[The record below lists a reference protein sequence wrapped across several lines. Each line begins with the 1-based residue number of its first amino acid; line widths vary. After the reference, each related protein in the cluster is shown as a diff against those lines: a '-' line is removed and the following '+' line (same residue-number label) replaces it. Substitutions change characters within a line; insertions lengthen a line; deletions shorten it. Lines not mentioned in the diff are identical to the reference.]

1 MFSQFLKG
9 LSNCFKV
16 PELRQ
21 KILFTLGILV
31 IYRLGCYIPT
41 PGINGEALSQFFQ
54 KMNSANGGNNLLTIM
69 SMFSG
74 GGFGRGGSR
83 GGSMTVFALGVM
95 PYISSSIIMQLLT
108 AVIPSLEKLSKEGQ
122 AGYKKINQYTRY
134 GTVGLAMVQGFF
146 IALWLESPTSFGGV
160 QIVAH
165 PGWGFRF
172 TTMMSLTAGTVFLMW
187 LGERIQE
194 KGVGNGTSLIITT
207 GILSQAPMAYYYL
220 QLLLNP
226 TSGASQLQPI
236 ALVLMCFFLVA
247 VIISVTLISQGQR
260 RIPVQYAR
268 RGGTT
273 SQAVGQGT
281 FIPLKVD
288 TAGIIAI
295 IFAQSI
301 ILFPVTISS
310 FWPQS
315 NLQHFASFISRGHW
329 PYYTIYAALI
339 IFFCYFYTAIVFNPT
354 DVAENLKKHGGFV
367 PGIRP
372 GKETADYLD
381 YVLTRI
387 TVVGSLFICII
398 AVMPDSIMASFQVPY
413 LVASFFGGTGVLI
426 TVGVMLDTMKQI
438 ESHLQMHHYEG
449 FMKYGQLRSRNLSS
463 SAMSFSS
470 GAVSGGGAQ

>member
-1 MFSQFLKG
+1 MLSHFIKG
-9 LSNCFKV
+9 FTNCFKV

-21 KILFTLGILV
+21 KILFTLGILAV
-31 IYRLGCYIPT
+31 YRLGCFIPT
-41 PGINGEALSQFFQ
+41 PGINGVALNEFFQ
-54 KMNSANGGNNLLTIM
+54 KMSNANGGGNVVGIM
-69 SMFSG
+69 DMFSG
-74 GGFGRGGSR
+74 GALGK
-83 GGSMTVFALGVM
+83 MTVLSLGVM

-108 AVIPSLEKLSKEGQ
+108 AVIPSLEKISKEGQ

-134 GTVGLAMVQGFF
+134 GTVGLAMIQSFF
-146 IALWLESPTSFGGV
+146 IALWLESPATFGGL
-160 QIVAH
+160 QIVSN

-172 TTMMSLTAGTVFLMW
+172 STVLTLTAGTVFLMW

-194 KGVGNGTSLIITT
+194 RGVGNGTSLIITA
-207 GILSQAPMAYYYL
+207 GILSRAPTAYHYL
-220 QLLLNP
+220 TLLLNP
-226 TSGASQLQPI
+226 QSGAGQLQPMAI
-236 ALVLMCFFLVA
+236 VLMVFFLIA
-247 VIISVTLISQGQR
+247 VIIGVTLISQGQR

-268 RGGTT
+268 RAGST
-273 SQAVGQGT
+273 STAVGQGT

-301 ILFPVTISS
+301 ILFPATISS
-310 FWPQS
+310 FLPHS
-315 NLQHFASFISRGHW
+315 GLQQFASWIQRGHLT
-329 PYYTIYAALI
+329 YYVIYAALI
-339 IFFCYFYTAIVFNPT
+339 IFFCYFYTAIVFNPA

-387 TVVGSLFICII
+387 TMVGSLFICVI
-398 AVMPDSIMASFQVPY
+398 AVMPDSMMASFKVPY

-449 FMKYGQLRSRNLSS
+449 FMKSGHLRGRR
-463 SAMSFSS
+463 
-470 GAVSGGGAQ
+470 